1 MFIAILMYACVDSA
15 NPYRGWTHSS
25 SLFFIK
31 GTNNLMNTFAHC
43 FTQKN
48 HHDNNETKY
57 TQMQQQTKQTN

>member
-1 MFIAILMYACVDSA
+1 MFIAILMYARVDSA
-15 NPYRGWTHSS
+15 NPYKGCTHA
-25 SLFFIK
+25 LFFSIK

-57 TQMQQQTKQTN
+57 TQMQQ